1 MSAINI
7 KELNKIDKSSALTCR
22 VGFFDSG
29 IGGLSVASAFQ
40 QLCPETEIYY
50 IADWTYCPY
59 GNKPIPLIQERA
71 RINTVAL
78 MEQGCETIVVACNTA
93 TAAAIDLLR
102 KEFPNIG
109 FVGME
114 PAIKPAALKTT
125 TGVVGVLATQG
136 TFNGRLFHETC
147 AKYASEINVLEAIG
161 DGFVELVEQGKQD
174 SEEAYEC
181 VARVVQPLLDK
192 GADCLVLGCTH
203 YPFLKKTIQ
212 KVAGD
217 DVVIIDPSEA
227 VAQQILRIITK
238 NAKRCQRICIDFI
251 KGVAASA
258 HNTVIF
264 SKASLFQYSH
274 TCVTYE

>member
-1 MSAINI
+1 MPAIDS
-7 KELNKIDKSSALTCR
+7 NKGKQIEENSSLDRR

-40 QLCPETEIYY
+40 QICPQAEIYY

-59 GNKPIPLIQERA
+59 GNKPIDVIQERA
-71 RINTVAL
+71 KVNTIAL
-78 MEQGCETIVVACNTA
+78 LEKGCKTIVVACNTA
-93 TAAAIDLLR
+93 TAAAIDMLR
-102 KEFPNIG
+102 HDFPNVS

-114 PAIKPAALKTT
+114 PAIKPAALKTN
-125 TGVVGVLATQG
+125 TGVVAVLATQG
-136 TFNGRLFHETC
+136 TFKGRLFNETC
-147 AKYASEINVLEAIG
+147 AKHASNIKVLEAIG
-161 DGFVELVEQGKQD
+161 EGFVELVEQGKQD

-217 DVVIIDPSEA
+217 GVVIIDPSEA

-238 NAKRCQRICIDFI
+238 NAKRC
-251 KGVAASA
+251 
-258 HNTVIF
+258 
-264 SKASLFQYSH
+264 
-274 TCVTYE
+274 